1 MAVAT
6 VFLKNVRTKEA
17 VPAAIS
23 DILNCKGLGIW
34 RDWRRLLW
42 DYLLFFDSEN
52 DIFLISLHELTPATP
67 ISSHRSG
74 SGSKVN
80 FGYQRKFQLDMN
92 FWGKSYQKMHN
103 LKISTGGPS
112 LVILGFLAVFGKNR
126 VKNAFY
132 GNLAL
137 YFNCIYIIWSKYHFS
152 PKYLISIGK

>member
-1 MAVAT
+1 MAVG
-6 VFLKNVRTKEA
+6 KGRGD
-17 VPAAIS
+17 PAGIA
-23 DILNCKGLGIW
+23 DIRFSQPCV
-34 RDWRRLLW
+34 
-42 DYLLFFDSEN
+42 
-52 DIFLISLHELTPATP
+52 A
-67 ISSHRSG
+67 HRSG

-80 FGYQRKFQLDMN
+80 FGYQQKFQLDMN

-137 YFNCIYIIWSKYHFS
+137 YFIYIYKI
-152 PKYLISIGK
+152 

>member
-1 MAVAT
+1 MRVYRRC
-6 VFLKNVRTKEA
+6 VNDEGLKRRSIFLPKVCNLEN
-17 VPAAIS
+17 IS
-23 DILNCKGLGIW
+23 QSKDFCFL
-34 RDWRRLLW
+34 
-42 DYLLFFDSEN
+42 
-52 DIFLISLHELTPATP
+52 IFLIIYSAIYTVSWLYLWRWLVPAFTFP
-67 ISSHRSG
+67 HRSG

-80 FGYQRKFQLDMN
+80 FGYLRKFQLDMN
-92 FWGKSYQKMHN
+92 FLGKSYQKMHN

-137 YFNCIYIIWSKYHFS
+137 YFIYIYKIWSKYHFS